1 MIPDLKFILLNGQIS
16 RRRCRGLARHSTD
29 LYQFIDSQLK
39 QERIEPDLGR
49 AIETEIRVNGEK
61 TAWAFLFDYG
71 LKGKTIFGG
80 YEV

>member
-1 MIPDLKFILLNGQIS
+1 MNNLKFLLLNGELS
-16 RRRCRGLARHSTD
+16 RKRCRSLASHRAD
-29 LYQFIDSQLK
+29 FFEYIDSQLK
-39 QERIEPDLGR
+39 SEKIEPDLGR

-80 YEV
+80 FEV

>member
-1 MIPDLKFILLNGQIS
+1 MNDLKFILLNDKLS
-16 RRRCRGLARHSTD
+16 RRRCRSLARHRND
-29 LYQFIDSQLK
+29 FYRFIDTQLK
-39 QERIEPDLGR
+39 SERIEPDLGR

-80 YEV
+80 FEV